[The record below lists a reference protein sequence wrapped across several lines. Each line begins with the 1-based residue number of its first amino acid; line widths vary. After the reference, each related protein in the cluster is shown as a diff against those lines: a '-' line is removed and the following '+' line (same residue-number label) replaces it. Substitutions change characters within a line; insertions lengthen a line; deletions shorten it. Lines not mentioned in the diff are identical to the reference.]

1 MLTGGWAAFEP
12 PLPEVPEPLAL
23 LALPEL
29 PAFPALFVLPDWL
42 GVPLVLASLDG
53 PALPALA
60 PLLPGDGCADVLP
73 GLLAGV
79 WGRTDALLSTR
90 GG

>member
-1 MLTGGWAAFEP
+1 MMGGWLALEP

-23 LALPEL
+23 LALPAL
-29 PAFPALFVLPDWL
+29 PAFD
-42 GVPLVLASLDG
+42 
-53 PALPALA
+53 
-60 PLLPGDGCADVLP
+60 PLLPGDGCEDVLP

-79 WGRTDALLSTR
+79 WGRTDALFSPR